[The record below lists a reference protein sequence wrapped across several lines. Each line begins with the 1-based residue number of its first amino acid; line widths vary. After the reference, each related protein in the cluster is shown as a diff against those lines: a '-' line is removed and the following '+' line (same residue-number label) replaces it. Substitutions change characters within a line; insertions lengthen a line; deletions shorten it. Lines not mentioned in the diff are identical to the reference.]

1 MDAFVAL
8 GIPYRESFLLVF
20 VRMAAMLTT
29 APLLGHR
36 SLPVAHRTGLAL
48 LLALVLAPVASHVT
62 PIASDL
68 FSLALALAAE
78 GMVGGA
84 IGFVAGLAIAAV
96 QSAGEVIGLQMGL
109 GLGGIYD
116 AAMGHQAT
124 VVTRLFDVLGLMLL
138 LALNGHHVMVAA
150 AAASFERLQPGAAM
164 AALGR
169 ASDLA
174 LLGGKVLRSALE
186 VAAPLVGVLFV
197 VNVVLAIL
205 TRVAPHLNI
214 FAVGIPLAVAVGL
227 FGIVET
233 LPHVLAVS
241 GRLLGELG
249 GDLRGLVTG
258 AGHALR

>member
-1 MDAFVAL
+1 
-8 GIPYRESFLLVF
+8 
-20 VRMAAMLTT
+20 
-29 APLLGHR
+29 
-36 SLPVAHRTGLAL
+36 
-48 LLALVLAPVASHVT
+48 
-62 PIASDL
+62 
-68 FSLALALAAE
+68 
-78 GMVGGA
+78 
-84 IGFVAGLAIAAV
+84 
-96 QSAGEVIGLQMGL
+96 
-109 GLGGIYD
+109 
-116 AAMGHQAT
+116 MGHQAT
-124 VVTRLFDVLGLMLL
+124 VVTRLFDVLGLMLF

-150 AAASFERLQPGAAM
+150 VAASLERLQPGAAM

-233 LPHVLAVS
+233 LPHVLAVT